1 MVTIK
6 DVARVAGVSTA
17 TVSRVVHDG
26 GKVGDACRARVKKV
40 IEELGY
46 RPNTNARAL
55 VSKKS
60 NTVGLVMPHM
70 SPAFFGR
77 LTSGAERAARAQ
89 KFRLLVSNSMGLTAE
104 ESEAIASFEEHA
116 CRAMVLHSKE
126 SDEKSL
132 CDLAACHPGLVLINR
147 FVADIAERCV
157 WLDSLAGARQ
167 ITEFLLEK
175 GHRRFAIASS
185 SAPEEDAVARVAGA
199 TQILEEAGIVVEE
212 KDIVRTATDLDGGA
226 EVGRRLLERGVDFS
240 ALICHNDMQA
250 VGAMNVLQDAGIA
263 VPEQLSIVGFDNL
276 YVSSACRPRLTTMTY
291 PIEEMANYAIEL
303 AIKLADGQ
311 QAPAGRTHLFMP
323 RIEERDSVADLN

>member
-17 TVSRVVHDG
+17 TVSRVVHDA
-26 GKVGDACRARVKKV
+26 GKVGDACRAKVKTV
-40 IEELGY
+40 IDELGY

-60 NTVGLVMPHM
+60 NTVGVVMPHM

-77 LTSGAERAARAQ
+77 LTSGAEKAARAQ
-89 KFRLLVSNSMGLTAE
+89 KFRLLVSNSMGLSQE
-104 ESEAIASFEEHA
+104 EGEAIASFEEHA
-116 CRAMVLHSKE
+116 CTAMVLHSKE

-132 CDLAACHPGLVLINR
+132 CELVAKHPALILINR

-175 GHRRFAIASS
+175 GHRKFAIASS
-185 SAPEEDAVARVAGA
+185 DAPEEDAVARVTGA
-199 TQILEEAGIVVEE
+199 RQILAEAGIELDESDV
-212 KDIVRTATDLDGGA
+212 VRTATDLDGGA
-226 EVGRRLLERGVDFS
+226 DAGRALLKRGIDFT

-250 VGAMNVLQDAGIA
+250 VGAMNVLQDAGIR
-263 VPEQLSIVGFDNL
+263 VPEDVSVVGFDNL
-276 YVSSACRPRLTTMTY
+276 YVSRACRPRLTTMTY
-291 PIEEMANYAIEL
+291 PIEEMAAYAIEL
-303 AIKLADGQ
+303 AIKLADGSE
-311 QAPAGRTHLFMP
+311 APPSRTHLFLP